1 MEVMICIYMQF
12 MVDMIYIYIYIFLN
26 LLFTDIQF
34 TQTVIVI
41 TPTFMIKLTVMG
53 S

>member
-1 MEVMICIYMQF
+1 MYIYA
-12 MVDMIYIYIYIFLN
+12 VYGGYDIHIYIYFLN

>member
-1 MEVMICIYMQF
+1 MYIYA
-12 MVDMIYIYIYIFLN
+12 VYGGYDIHIYIYFFLN

>member
-1 MEVMICIYMQF
+1 MYIYMQF
-12 MVDMIYIYIYIFLN
+12 MVDMIYIYIYILN